1 MILYG
6 TPVSP
11 FVRKIM
17 AYLAERGMEAEVVA
31 VGIGDPNPDYAK
43 ASPLRKMPALSDG
56 DFHIADSSAII
67 TYLDAK
73 YPGSGLIPDS
83 AEGKAM
89 VTWFDEFA
97 DTVLAAAGGA
107 VFFNRFVM
115 PKFMGAEGNEAAAAE
130 GEAKLPALYDYLES
144 ALSASGH
151 LVEDHFTFADL
162 TVAVTFGNL
171 RLIGLGPKADTHPK
185 LAAWLEAQYARPS
198 IAASFGHA
206 QKIVEK
212 VMAR

>member
-11 FVRKIM
+11 FVRKVM
-17 AYLAERGMEAEVVA
+17 AYLAERDMAAEVVG
-31 VGIGDPNPDYAK
+31 VGIGDPNPDYIK
-43 ASPLRKMPALSDG
+43 ASPLKKMPALSDG

-89 VTWFDEFA
+89 VTWWDEFA
-97 DTVLAAAGGA
+97 DTVLSAAGGPI
-107 VFFNRFVM
+107 FFNRVVA
-115 PKFMGAEGNEAAAAE
+115 PKFMGMPGNEAAAAE

-144 ALSASGH
+144 AIPASGH
-151 LVEDHFTFADL
+151 LVEDRFTFADM
-162 TVAVTFGNL
+162 TVAVVFGNI
-171 RLIGLGPKADTHPK
+171 RLIGVEPKADTHPK
-185 LAAWLEAQYARPS
+185 LAAWLETQYARPS

>member
-11 FVRKIM
+11 YVRKVM
-17 AYLAERGMEAEVVA
+17 AYLAERGMTAEVVG

-83 AEGKAM
+83 AEGKAR
-89 VTWFDEFA
+89 VHWFDEFA
-97 DTVLAAAGGA
+97 DTVLGAAGGA
-107 VFFNRFVM
+107 IFFNRFVA
-115 PKFMGAEGNEAAAAE
+115 PKFMGVPGDEEAARM
-130 GEAKLPALYDYLES
+130 GEEKLPALYDYLES
-144 ALSASGH
+144 AIPDSGH
-151 LVEDHFTFADL
+151 LVEDCFTFADL
-162 TVAVTFGNL
+162 TVAVVFGNL
-171 RLIGLGPKADTHPK
+171 RLIGLVPSTTTHPK
-185 LAAWLEAQYARPS
+185 LAAWLDTQYARPS
-198 IAASFGHA
+198 IAASFAHA
-206 QKIVEK
+206 QKIV
-212 VMAR
+212 ARVS